1 MNAITAVTATDIR
14 VHAVTREDT
23 AVLLQLCEEHH
34 RRVAAQ
40 RLPYG
45 QARESTLELQEALFE
60 PPLRAWAWL
69 ATHGS
74 DAHDGEALGYAA
86 ATVGFSMLER
96 GYVFQ
101 LDSLYVRAPWQP
113 REVADALFAQAR
125 AMARQLD
132 CVNLQWRAAPWWC
145 DAARPGAPRHAI
157 RVDGEHYVLALASG

>member
-1 MNAITAVTATDIR
+1 MSAAPSLVDAELRVDAVA
-14 VHAVTREDT
+14 REDT
-23 AVLLQLCEEHH
+23 AVLLRLCEEHH

-45 QARESTLELQEALFE
+45 HARESTLELLEALFE

-69 ATHGS
+69 ARHG
-74 DAHDGEALGYAA
+74 DEPIGYAA

-101 LDSLYVRAPWQP
+101 LDSLYVRASWPP
-113 REVADALFAQAR
+113 REVADALFTRAC
-125 AMARQLD
+125 AMARRLD

-145 DAARPGAPRHAI
+145 DTARPGAPRHAI

>member
-1 MNAITAVTATDIR
+1 MNAVTTLAAADIR
-14 VHAVTREDT
+14 VDAVTRDDT
-23 AVLLQLCEEHH
+23 ALLLRLCEEHH

-45 QARESTLELQEALFE
+45 QARESTLELLEALFE

-69 ATHGS
+69 ARHG
-74 DAHDGEALGYAA
+74 DEAIGYAA

-101 LDSLYVRAPWQP
+101 LDSVYVRAPWQP

-145 DAARPGAPRHAI
+145 EAARPGAPRHAI
-157 RVDGEHYVLALASG
+157 RVDGEHYVLALGSD